1 MTAVETPPPAEAP
14 EARRC
19 PRCGSELTTQQE
31 GCLNCGADVSSTI
44 AAPPSWR
51 GPIALVAAL
60 LAIAALALV
69 LALVELAGDP
79 EQVAQQPA
87 ATPTPPPA
95 TTPAPTVAPEATIP
109 PATDDGTTTTPE
121 IADWPAGKDA
131 WTVVLEASSTREA
144 AEARA
149 EELAQQGIPVGILDS
164 DDYGSLEPGRF
175 VVFSGQYDSQR
186 AADQALSDLSGQV
199 QGAYVRHVV
208 PGPGTGGTSS
218 TPSPSPTASP
228 TTAPTVEPVPTL

>member
-19 PRCGSELTTQQE
+19 PRCGSELTAQQE
-31 GCLNCGADVSSTI
+31 WCLNCGADVSSTI

-131 WTVVLEASSTREA
+131 WTVVLEASSPREA

-208 PGPGTGGTSS
+208 PGAGTGGTSS